1 MGCGGLQVWLKYA
14 FAQQNPSWTL
24 GIWTLG
30 IWTVR
35 IWTVR
40 TLDVPEG
47 HHHEEV
53 PEKPANSSKVL
64 TLVIIIVVAL
74 LLIWGG
80 RGIPQGLKPLLLVAG
95 FLAVIWLFTP
105 QASAEESRDLPSVQ
119 RLKHT
124 ENPKINLNDLNPREL
139 EFYLANTI
147 NQLIGWQAEVT
158 KAANDQGA
166 DVIVTGP
173 QGQRIAIQVKHY
185 KRKVGNKA
193 VQEIVA
199 SKALYDCPHARC
211 VYPLARGIPQPP
223 NNSQRPIK
231 CHYGNPPL

>member
-1 MGCGGLQVWLKYA
+1 M
-14 FAQQNPSWTL
+14 
-24 GIWTLG
+24 
-30 IWTVR
+30 
-35 IWTVR
+35 
-40 TLDVPEG
+40 LDVPEG

-199 SKALYDCPHARC
+199 SKALYDCTHA
-211 VYPLARGIPQPP
+211 VVFTSGPGYTSAAKQLAKANQVPLWEPTALITLQAAG
-223 NNSQRPIK
+223 SQGLAMPDELL
-231 CHYGNPPL
+231 PFLLEELDT